1 MFGKKV
7 GEKRLATR
15 KMSGK
20 NKIVEK
26 ILSLVK
32 NSATFPRL
40 FFFFKIR
47 YIKNVCLWGNDF
59 FSIKSHKKAIKTLRF
74 AFTELT
80 IFYKVKS
87 CNVLDLICLSK
98 LLMRAFFTSR
108 SAFQNCQYQ
117 LRHFNLRSYKK
128 YTEVDSWYW

>member
-20 NKIVEK
+20 NKIVER

-40 FFFFKIR
+40 FFFF
-47 YIKNVCLWGNDF
+47 
-59 FSIKSHKKAIKTLRF
+59 
-74 AFTELT
+74 
-80 IFYKVKS
+80 
-87 CNVLDLICLSK
+87 
-98 LLMRAFFTSR
+98 
-108 SAFQNCQYQ
+108 QNEV
-117 LRHFNLRSYKK
+117 YKK
-128 YTEVDSWYW
+128 SLPLRK